1 MKKYDHFPCV
11 GKMVLS
17 VLSSPTYS
25 GISLLKK
32 DIAYFVMPHLMGHL
46 PFV

>member
-1 MKKYDHFPCV
+1 MKKYDHFLGV
-11 GKMVLS
+11 GEKVLS

-46 PFV
+46 LLV